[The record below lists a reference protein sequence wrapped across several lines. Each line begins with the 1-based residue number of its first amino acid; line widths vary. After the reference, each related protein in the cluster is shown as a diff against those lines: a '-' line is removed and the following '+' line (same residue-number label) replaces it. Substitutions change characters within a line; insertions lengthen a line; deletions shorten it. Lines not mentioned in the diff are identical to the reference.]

1 MHINTYAIINRW
13 LVSRITWFSFGK
25 NYAQFLRATSG
36 SHKTFDTVDTDYS
49 IVAQPLIPNHSG
61 LSLIPYLLVG
71 IFKFTN

>member
-1 MHINTYAIINRW
+1 MH
-13 LVSRITWFSFGK
+13 K
-25 NYAQFLRATSG
+25 FLRATSG
-36 SHKTFDTVDTDYS
+36 SHKIFDTVDTDYS